1 MIARV
6 FIFSQLKY
14 TVRGSISF
22 VNWCRKIIKQCLVET
37 ADFALFLSV
46 FLQFQTM
53 AGYESFTDI
62 ATDKGVED
70 PNLSSGKVYSFIY
83 PIYLFVYL
91 FGAV

>member
-1 MIARV
+1 M
-6 FIFSQLKY
+6 SE
-14 TVRGSISF
+14 
-22 VNWCRKIIKQCLVET
+22 IIKQCLVET

-91 FGAV
+91 FGAVSINLCTYQVRSF

>member
-22 VNWCRKIIKQCLVET
+22 VNVSEIIKQCLVET
-37 ADFALFLSV
+37 ADFALFWSV